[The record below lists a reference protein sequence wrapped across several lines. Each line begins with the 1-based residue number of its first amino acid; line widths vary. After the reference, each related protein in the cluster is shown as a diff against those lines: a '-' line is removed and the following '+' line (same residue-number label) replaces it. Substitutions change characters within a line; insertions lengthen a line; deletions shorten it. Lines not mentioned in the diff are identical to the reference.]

1 MKKTLAV
8 ILAIVMSLT
17 LFSSFAFAETTEY
30 DLTGCKPL
38 KIVMPL
44 PNGTTAVDT
53 VYTEKAMEAI
63 TERSGGL
70 ITFDYSN
77 SGALGSAMEL
87 MEGVEMGA
95 YNMSV
100 IDLANF
106 ANYVPQV
113 NALCL
118 PYVIK
123 DWDHA
128 AAVYMGEPNVKL
140 GEMIKEQMDVD
151 ILGTIGM
158 GFRSVIT
165 KDPLYT
171 IDDCK
176 GYLIRIPDVQLYHDA
191 LGMLG
196 FSCTALAFGETYSGI
211 QTGVINGMETT
222 LNVLYDGGYYD
233 VAKYILQTRHFFAM
247 SEVIVN
253 GTWWAT
259 LPDVYKAIITD
270 AFKEIE
276 LAAWDYARTTEEA
289 MVPKFE
295 EKGVEVNE
303 LSDADHAK
311 ILEIFGD
318 YWKTAAEGMGE
329 GAVELLN
336 SAIELQ

>member
-1 MKKTLAV
+1 MKKLIALFLA
-8 ILAIVMSLT
+8 AIMCFALIGT
-17 LFSSFAFAETTEY
+17 TAFADDAAY
-30 DLTGCKPL
+30 DLTGCEAL
-38 KIVMPL
+38 KITLPL

-53 VYTEKAMEAI
+53 VYTEKAMALI
-63 TERSGGL
+63 TERSNGL

-87 MEGVEMGA
+87 MEGVDMGA
-95 YNMSV
+95 YEMSV

-128 AAVYMGEPNVKL
+128 AEVYMGEPNAKL
-140 GEMIKEQMDVD
+140 GEMIKTGMDVN
-151 ILGTIGM
+151 LLATIGM

-165 KDPLYT
+165 KDPILT
-171 IDDCK
+171 LDDCK
-176 GYLIRIPDVQLYHDA
+176 DYLIRIPDVQLYYDA
-191 LGMLG
+191 LGKLG
-196 FSCTALAFGETYSGI
+196 FSCTPLAFGETYSGI

-233 VAKYILQTRHFFAM
+233 VAKNIIQTRHFFAM

-253 GTWWAT
+253 GSWWDT
-259 LPDVYKAIITD
+259 LPEVYQAIITD
-270 AFKEIE
+270 AFKEVE
-276 LAAWDYARTTEEA
+276 LEAWDYARTTEEE

-295 EKGVEVNE
+295 EKGVQVNE
-303 LSDADHAK
+303 FSDEDHAK
-311 ILEIFGD
+311 LLELFTP
-318 YWKTAAEGMGE
+318 YWTEAAEAMGE
-329 GAVELLN
+329 GAVELLDM
-336 SAIELQ
+336 AVALQ